1 MHPSPHSKPYL
12 GRFIRFRRTHDGD
25 QWTERGHETVTHA
38 VTLAIDYRWWIKL
51 TLAHKTIDYTID
63 HWCHEFG
70 VGIWRLVSCR
80 SRWGHAVRWFSWIIS
95 AHNFMSST
103 TRFIMNSWLN
113 VAAFTVEVVCVIFSS
128 NFCIHWAP
136 SIVHW
141 LAIGLLGKMHCRQLS
156 AARRYHTITIRDA
169 ILTCA
174 QKLT

>member
-12 GRFIRFRRTHDGD
+12 GRFIRFRRTHGGD

-70 VGIWRLVSCR
+70 VGIWRLVSCK
-80 SRWGHAVRWFSWIIS
+80 SRWGRAAWWFSS
-95 AHNFMSST
+95 AHNFVSST
-103 TRFIMNSWLN
+103 TRFIINSWLN

-136 SIVHW
+136 SIVHR
-141 LAIGLLGKMHCRQLS
+141 LAIGLLVRCTVVSSLLQ
-156 AARRYHTITIRDA
+156 YDTIR
-169 ILTCA
+169 
-174 QKLT
+174 